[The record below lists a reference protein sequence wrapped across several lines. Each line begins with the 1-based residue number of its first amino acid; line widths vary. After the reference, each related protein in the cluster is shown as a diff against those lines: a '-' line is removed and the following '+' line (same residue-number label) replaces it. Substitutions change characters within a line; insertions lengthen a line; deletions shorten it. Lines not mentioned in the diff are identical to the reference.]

1 MTPSLYREYPSPT
14 EAEDIKE
21 LTELTLRTLRTK
33 YLLGPQQRDTHAK
46 GLATVRGT
54 FAVEPDLPAD
64 LRVGLFAQ
72 VKSYACVCRFSNTNP
87 DPQPDIDPDMRA
99 ISIKLMGVD
108 GKMLW
113 TDDADA
119 KTLDLLLMTA
129 RTFMT
134 RDLRAFITMQSI
146 LFGVYKS
153 PKLET
158 LKLIWFFFTHP
169 GVTRNVLAG
178 EKQFANLVEVPYFSQ
193 TAYRYGERA
202 AQYRLVPH
210 KPATSRIPGA
220 GAANNYLNGRLREDL
235 AAGDV
240 VFDFMVQMQTDPV
253 KMPIEN
259 TAVAWND
266 ALSPPR
272 KVATLTLPKQVVAE
286 PGLGTLGE
294 FMTFN
299 PYRTLPEHQPL
310 GWTNRVRLSVYQ
322 AIAEFR
328 HSKNAVK
335 DREPR
340 EV

>member
-1 MTPSLYREYPSPT
+1 MTPELYQEYPTPT
-14 EAEDIKE
+14 EAADIKE

-33 YLLGPQQRDTHAK
+33 YLLGAQQRDTHAK
-46 GLATVRGT
+46 GLATVRGV

-72 VKSYACVCRFSNTNP
+72 AKSYACVCRFSNTNP
-87 DPQPDIDPDMRA
+87 DPQPDRDPDMRA

-108 GKMLW
+108 GEMLW
-113 TDDADA
+113 TDDAEA

-129 RTFMT
+129 KTFMAP
-134 RDLRAFITMQSI
+134 DLRSFITMQSI
-146 LFGVYKS
+146 LLGVYNS
-153 PKLET
+153 PRLGN
-158 LKLIWFFFTHP
+158 LALIWFFLTHP
-169 GVTRNVLAG
+169 LILRRVIEG
-178 EKQFANLVEVPYFSQ
+178 EIRFANLVEVPYFSE

-202 AQYRLVPH
+202 VQYRLVPH

-220 GAANNYLNGRLREDL
+220 GAANNYLNARLREDL

-240 VFDFMVQMQTDPV
+240 VFDFMVQLQADPV

-259 TAVAWND
+259 AAIEWND

-272 KVATLTLPKQVVAE
+272 KVATLTLPRQVVAE
-286 PGLGTLGE
+286 AGLGTTGE

-299 PYRTLPEHQPL
+299 PWRTLPEHQPL

-328 HSKNAVK
+328 HSRNGVR

-340 EV
+340 NL